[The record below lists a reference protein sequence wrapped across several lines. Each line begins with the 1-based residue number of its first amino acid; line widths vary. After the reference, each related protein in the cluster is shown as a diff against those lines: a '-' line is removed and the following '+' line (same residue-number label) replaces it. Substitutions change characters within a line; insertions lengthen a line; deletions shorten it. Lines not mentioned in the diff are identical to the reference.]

1 MFFPP
6 FFQRMTE
13 NRACNPEPPAPG
25 AFGERQTVDGNTVDF
40 YPTPEA
46 AAAAAAE
53 AAEEA
58 AAVVEAAAAE
68 ELDAL
73 RAYGERRAAEAAV
86 AAERWGPECSERVLA
101 LEAAN
106 AAAEA
111 GRVLA
116 SEAARE
122 IAGIRLQGEQRV
134 VEAAV
139 EAEVRGQDTAE
150 MTSEKTW
157 TEMVAAG
164 VAAEEAAVREA
175 VNAVEARHRMPRA
188 VQPPRPSTW
197 EQFNIGPQ
205 HNYATYR
212 PSSGWHMPCYQ

>member
-1 MFFPP
+1 
-6 FFQRMTE
+6 MTE
-13 NRACNPEPPAPG
+13 NGPGNPEPPAAG
-25 AFGERQTVDGNTVDF
+25 AFGERQTVDGNTVEF

-46 AAAAAAE
+46 AAAA
-53 AAEEA
+53 
-58 AAVVEAAAAE
+58 VVEAAAAA

-73 RAYGERRAAEAAV
+73 RAYGERRAAEAA
-86 AAERWGPECSERVLA
+86 AAAVTWGPECSERVLA

-111 GRVLA
+111 GRALA

-139 EAEVRGQDTAE
+139 EAEVRGQDPAE

-164 VAAEEAAVREA
+164 VATEETAVREA
-175 VNAVEARHRMPRA
+175 VNAVEARHRMPWA
-188 VQPPRPSTW
+188 VQPPRPSKW

-205 HNYATYR
+205 HNYTTYR
-212 PSSGWHMPCYQ
+212 PSGWHMPCYQ